1 MNKNYDE
8 EDIAIFKVLAK
19 KEARERIK
27 ELGLDGG
34 NDEAML
40 FESITKQ
47 ILEEK
52 YNVKL

>member
-1 MNKNYDE
+1 MKRNYDE

-19 KEARERIK
+19 KEARKRIE

-34 NDEAML
+34 SDEIML

-52 YNVKL
+52 YGIC